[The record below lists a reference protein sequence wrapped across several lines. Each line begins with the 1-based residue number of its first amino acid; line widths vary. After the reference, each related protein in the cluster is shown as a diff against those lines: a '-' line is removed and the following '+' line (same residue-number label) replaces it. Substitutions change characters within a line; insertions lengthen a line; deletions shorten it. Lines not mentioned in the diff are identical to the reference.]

1 MHPFSPPRFLHKYE
15 RQLSILIVGTLRWKI
30 AGSKREAFRQERG
43 FADVSHKSLTF
54 DLKSVPPFKKE
65 HWRKKKKNSIHY
77 SIHSHLT
84 RVAWFP
90 VHQVS
95 LFTNHRV
102 PTLQHFTALVPK
114 TNPYY
119 HTLAY
124 PSSRTPVPLSL
135 LPRDSPTAWVR
146 SAPLLFDRDL
156 PILESKK
163 STHPVSCTRST
174 RAVVRKG
181 WGGKGSFLEARKGDV
196 DSSEK
201 ETRRK
206 RKGARLTSVLVM
218 AWRIGRDWIEPTRN
232 TSGLN
237 ERGWATEMAEVGQRE
252 TASAALGVGV
262 GWLSGARV
270 VG

>member
-1 MHPFSPPRFLHKYE
+1 M
-15 RQLSILIVGTLRWKI
+15 
-30 AGSKREAFRQERG
+30 
-43 FADVSHKSLTF
+43 
-54 DLKSVPPFKKE
+54 
-65 HWRKKKKNSIHY
+65 
-77 SIHSHLT
+77 T
-84 RVAWFP
+84 RVAWFTKY
-90 VHQVS
+90 HCSRTTAFQHS
-95 LFTNHRV
+95 F
-102 PTLQHFTALVPK
+102 HFTALIPK

>member
-1 MHPFSPPRFLHKYE
+1 MGNEKENSRIEEEGFHVNLL
-15 RQLSILIVGTLRWKI
+15 LSKSIPVGGKRTLV
-30 AGSKREAFRQERG
+30 QEEEE
-43 FADVSHKSLTF
+43 ST
-54 DLKSVPPFKKE
+54 
-65 HWRKKKKNSIHY
+65 
-77 SIHSHLT
+77 IHSHLT
-84 RVAWFP
+84 RVAWLTKYHPSRTPRSNNTRFISR
-90 VHQVS
+90 HT
-95 LFTNHRV
+95 FT
-102 PTLQHFTALVPK
+102 L
-114 TNPYY
+114 
-119 HTLAY
+119 LAY

-146 SAPLLFDRDL
+146 SAPPLFDL
-156 PILESKK
+156 VPILDVESKK
-163 STHPVSCTRST
+163 STHPVCLHSCAVIRL
-174 RAVVRKG
+174 RVVRKG
-181 WGGKGSFLEARKGDV
+181 GGSFFSFSRLGGRMDGVGMERVVHEGDV

>member
-1 MHPFSPPRFLHKYE
+1 MDGVGME
-15 RQLSILIVGTLRWKI
+15 RV
-30 AGSKREAFRQERG
+30 
-43 FADVSHKSLTF
+43 
-54 DLKSVPPFKKE
+54 
-65 HWRKKKKNSIHY
+65 
-77 SIHSHLT
+77 
-84 RVAWFP
+84 
-90 VHQVS
+90 VH
-95 LFTNHRV
+95 
-102 PTLQHFTALVPK
+102 
-114 TNPYY
+114 
-119 HTLAY
+119 
-124 PSSRTPVPLSL
+124 
-135 LPRDSPTAWVR
+135 
-146 SAPLLFDRDL
+146 
-156 PILESKK
+156 E
-163 STHPVSCTRST
+163 
-174 RAVVRKG
+174 
-181 WGGKGSFLEARKGDV
+181 GDV

>member
-102 PTLQHFTALVPK
+102 PTLVSFHRTRPENEPL
-114 TNPYY
+114 
-119 HTLAY
+119 LSY
-124 PSSRTPVPLSL
+124 PCLSL
-135 LPRDSPTAWVR
+135 EPDTCSSFPPSTRLANGWDQPLFSSIATFRSSNRRNRRIRWVAL
-146 SAPLLFDRDL
+146 APLVLLF
-156 PILESKK
+156 E
-163 STHPVSCTRST
+163 
-174 RAVVRKG
+174 KG
-181 WGGKGSFLEARKGDV
+181 EGGKVVFSRLG
-196 DSSEK
+196 K
-201 ETRRK
+201 ETLTRVKKRR
-206 RKGARLTSVLVM
+206 
-218 AWRIGRDWIEPTRN
+218 DE
-232 TSGLN
+232 N
-237 ERGWATEMAEVGQRE
+237 EKAHV
-252 TASAALGVGV
+252 
-262 GWLSGARV
+262 
-270 VG
+270 

>member
-30 AGSKREAFRQERG
+30 AGSKREAFRQEQG

-102 PTLQHFTALVPK
+102 PTLVSFHRTRPENEPLLSYPCLSLEPDTCSSFPPSTR
-114 TNPYY
+114 
-119 HTLAY
+119 LANGMGEIS
-124 PSSRTPVPLSL
+124 PSSLRSRPSDPRIEEIDASGELHSL
-135 LPRDSPTAWVR
+135 HSCCCSKRVR
-146 SAPLLFDRDL
+146 
-156 PILESKK
+156 
-163 STHPVSCTRST
+163 
-174 RAVVRKG
+174 G
-181 WGGKGSFLEARKGDV
+181 
-196 DSSEK
+196 
-201 ETRRK
+201 
-206 RKGARLTSVLVM
+206 
-218 AWRIGRDWIEPTRN
+218 
-232 TSGLN
+232 
-237 ERGWATEMAEVGQRE
+237 ER
-252 TASAALGVGV
+252 
-262 GWLSGARV
+262 
-270 VG
+270 